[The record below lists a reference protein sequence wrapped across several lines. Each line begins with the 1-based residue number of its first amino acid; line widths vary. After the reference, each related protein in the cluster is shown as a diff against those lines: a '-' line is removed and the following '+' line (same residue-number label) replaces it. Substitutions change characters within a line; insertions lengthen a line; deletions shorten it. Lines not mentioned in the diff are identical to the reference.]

1 MRCEQQAAGAP
12 VADWLDRAAIGASV
26 LCLIHCAG
34 LPLLLAALP
43 SLSRALAIPEHFHLW
58 MLAFAIPT
66 SAAALAAGWRS
77 HGGREPPILGGVGLA
92 LMAVAALLFAE
103 DVAETPMTVV
113 GGLCLAGAH
122 ILNWR
127 RRRRPHRHG

>member
-12 VADWLDRAAIGASV
+12 VTDWLDRAAVGASV

-34 LPLLLAALP
+34 LPLLLAVLP
-43 SLSRALAIPEHFHLW
+43 SLSRLIAIPEDFHLW

-66 SAAALAAGWRS
+66 SAAALAAGRRS
-77 HGGREPPILGGVGLA
+77 HGENEPLALGGLGLA
-92 LMAVAALLFAE
+92 LMAAAALCFTGA
-103 DVAETPMTVV
+103 AETATTIV
-113 GGLCLAGAH
+113 GSLCLASAH
-122 ILNWR
+122 IRNWR

>member
-12 VADWLDRAAIGASV
+12 VTDWLDRAAVGASV

-43 SLSRALAIPEHFHLW
+43 SLSRAFAIPEHFHLW

-66 SAAALAAGWRS
+66 SAAALVAGWRS
-77 HGGREPPILGGVGLA
+77 HGTGEPLVLGGFGLA
-92 LMAVAALLFAE
+92 LMAAAALLFAGAA
-103 DVAETPMTVV
+103 AETPMTIV
-113 GGLCLAGAH
+113 GSLCLAGAH

-127 RRRRPHRHG
+127 RRRLPHRHG

>member
-1 MRCEQQAAGAP
+1 MRCERQAGTP
-12 VADWLDRAAIGASV
+12 VTDWLDRAAVGASV

-43 SLSRALAIPEHFHLW
+43 SLSRAFAIPEHFHLW

-66 SAAALAAGWRS
+66 SAAALAAGWRG
-77 HGGREPPILGGVGLA
+77 HGGGEPAILGSVGLA
-92 LMAVAALLFAE
+92 LMATAALFFEGAS
-103 DVAETPMTVV
+103 AETPVTIM
-113 GGLCLAGAH
+113 GSLCLAGAH
-122 ILNWR
+122 ILNWQ